1 MYPEPHRFNPDRWL
15 KDGKLNRAIRDP
27 DVAFGN
33 GRRICPGRFMVYE
46 AMWLTIASLL
56 AVFEITKAKD
66 ERGEPITPK
75 DDILCG
81 LLWYVWTHGRV
92 PAFR

>member
-1 MYPEPHRFNPDRWL
+1 MYPEPYRFNPDRWL

-56 AVFEITKAKD
+56 AVFEISKAKD
-66 ERGEPITPK
+66 DRGEPITPK
-75 DDILCG
+75 DDLLCG
-81 LLWYVWTHGRV
+81 LLW
-92 PAFR
+92 